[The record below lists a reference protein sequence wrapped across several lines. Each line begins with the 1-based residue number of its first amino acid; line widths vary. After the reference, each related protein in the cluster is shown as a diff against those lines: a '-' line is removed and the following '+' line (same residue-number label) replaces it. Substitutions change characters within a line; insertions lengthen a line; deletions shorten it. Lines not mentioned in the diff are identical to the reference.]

1 MKKRLS
7 LGSAICVLVLAG
19 ATGCGGKFQ
28 TAGVSPFTAPHPAF
42 SQAAIHITVEIAD
55 ANSTDFATEVALLR
69 EQMRRQ
75 LTDRFESLSATDSQ
89 GLQIGVHITELR
101 RVSQMKRIVL
111 GVFAR
116 RAKIVAEVS
125 FTDGISGQRLG
136 SYSVTG
142 TSHGGLGS
150 GLSETEVALSKFA
163 AGVGSLVSEHLS
175 GAS

>member
-28 TAGVSPFTAPHPAF
+28 TVGVSPFTALHPAF
-42 SQAAIHITVEIAD
+42 SQAAIHITVESAD
-55 ANSTDFATEVALLR
+55 ANLSDIATEVALLR
-69 EQMRRQ
+69 EKMRKQ
-75 LTDRFESLSATDSQ
+75 LADRFESLSATDSQ
-89 GLQIGVHITELR
+89 GLQIGVRITQLR
-101 RVSQMKRIVL
+101 RVSQMKRIFL
-111 GVFAR
+111 GVFAG

-125 FTDGISGQRLG
+125 FTDGASGQLLG

-142 TSHGGLGS
+142 TSHGAYGS

-163 AGVGSLVSEHLS
+163 EGVGNLVSEHLS
-175 GAS
+175 GPS